1 MPVARVEEMKRFA
14 VEKFQKVNLFDTER
28 MFCDIYC
35 FEPGQEQTAHAHA
48 VNDKIYF
55 VLEGDGAFTVGRETI
70 DGKPG
75 TAIHCP
81 PSVDHGVLNTGDERL
96 VVLVFMAPHP

>member
-1 MPVARVEEMKRFA
+1 MPIAHVEEMKRFA
-14 VEKFQKVNLFDTER
+14 AEKFQKVNLFDTER

-35 FEPGQEQTAHAHA
+35 FESGQEQAPHKH
-48 VNDKIYF
+48 VENDKIYF
-55 VLEGDGAFTVGRETI
+55 VLEGTGTFSVGDEFTECE
-70 DGKPG
+70 PG

-81 PSVDHGVLNTGDERL
+81 PDIDHGVVNTGDERL